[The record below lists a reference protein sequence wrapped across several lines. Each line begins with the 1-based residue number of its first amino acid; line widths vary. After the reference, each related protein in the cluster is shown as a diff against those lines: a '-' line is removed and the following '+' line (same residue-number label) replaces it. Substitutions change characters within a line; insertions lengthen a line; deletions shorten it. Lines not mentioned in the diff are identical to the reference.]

1 MSRIVLNRARILF
14 FILFS
19 FCVLQAKAEITRLE
33 ELPVQDGGRI
43 KPFDTVA
50 REALQLIYGKS
61 TYQGES
67 ATKIVSTWI
76 MVPDV
81 WEEKEFLRIDHKSI
95 KQALGLDENQK
106 YFKYKDIY
114 THNRISVMIRELQG
128 KEQAKERLNS
138 FDHAVRRLEGQLI
151 TFKSFRYGAMQ
162 IVPNPKPEESAW
174 QPLSQLDEPSKE
186 KFFNVLKNYA
196 LTFATADNKQ
206 QNEEE
211 FQKSLNEFVQTAK
224 SVNPEK
230 YPTGLSIKAEVL
242 YNEAKPFQW
251 AWILYAICFTLFLT
265 GVFLKNKILTILGW
279 GVLSIAFIMHTAG
292 FLMRVYLAGR
302 PPVSNMYETVI
313 WVGWGVLVFAMIIFL
328 QKRRYDLMLG
338 GSFVAFLCMVVADN
352 SPIILNPAI
361 QPLEAVLRSN
371 MWLIIHVMPISLSYA
386 AFFLALAMSNIGLI
400 NILQGHSEKGGK
412 ISELVDSCYRSIQFG
427 VVLLAAG
434 TILGGVWADYSWG
447 RFWGWDPKEVWAFVT
462 LMGYLA
468 LLHGRL
474 AGWIR
479 QYGML
484 VGSIVSFSLVIMA
497 WYGVNFVLG
506 EGLHSYGF
514 GAGGIEYV
522 AGFLGV
528 QFLFVVYVSIIRSL
542 RLKENKA

>member
-1 MSRIVLNRARILF
+1 MFKKLF
-14 FILFS
+14 FIVFFLFS
-19 FCVLQAKAEITRLE
+19 NNAWPEITRLE
-33 ELPVQDGGRI
+33 ELPVQEGGRI

-50 REALQLIYGKS
+50 REALQLIYGRSKF
-61 TYQGES
+61 QGEK

-81 WEEKEFLRIDHKSI
+81 WEEKEFLRIDHKAL
-95 KQALGLDENQK
+95 KQALNLNPDQK
-106 YFKYKDIY
+106 YFKYKDVY
-114 THNRISVMIRELQG
+114 THNRISVLIRELQG

-151 TFKSFRYGAMQ
+151 TFKSFRHGALQ
-162 IVPNPKPEESAW
+162 IVPPVDASETTW
-174 QPLSQLDEPSKE
+174 QPLSQLAEPMKE
-186 KFFNVLKNYA
+186 SFFSLLKNYA
-196 LTFATADNKQ
+196 VTFSSKTSTQID
-206 QNEEE
+206 EENY
-211 FQKSLNEFVQTAK
+211 QKSLVSFVESAK
-224 SVNPEK
+224 SVNPSK
-230 YPTGLSIKAEVL
+230 FPSDRNLKIEVM
-242 YNEAKPFQW
+242 YNELQPFMW
-251 AWILYAICFTLFLT
+251 SWIFYALSFILVLL
-265 GVFLKNKILTILGW
+265 GVFLKNKILNLLGW
-279 GVLSIAFIMHTAG
+279 GVLSLAFLTHTFG
-292 FLMRVYLAGR
+292 FFMRVYLAGR

-313 WVGWGVLVFAMIIFL
+313 WVGWGVTLFALIIFM
-328 QKRRYDLMLG
+328 QKRRYDLILG
-338 GSFVAFLCMVVADN
+338 GTFISFLCMVVADN
-352 SPIILNPAI
+352 SPIILNPSI

-386 AFFLALAMSNIGLI
+386 AFFLALAMANIGLI
-400 NILQGHSEKGGK
+400 NILQGHSDRGGK
-412 ISELVDSCYRSIQFG
+412 INEIVDSCYRSIQFG

-462 LMGYLA
+462 LMGYLG
-468 LLHGRL
+468 LLHARL

-479 QYGML
+479 QFGMI

-522 AGFLGV
+522 SAFVGL
-528 QFLFVVYVSIIRSL
+528 QFIFVIYVFVVKRMQD
-542 RLKENKA
+542 KNA